1 MESLQKEAPSSGM
14 DIWGGNMSR
23 NYRLLAIGMAILLS
37 VIINFYYLGS
47 LNKMKDV
54 YNDNTEEVVTN
65 LKKTFLKDTVNN
77 LITEI
82 DYERELRKDHYIRDV
97 NNRIKGLE
105 RNKRLTDEKFLEDFT
120 LLFDGDTNPE
130 FWTVI
135 L

>member
-1 MESLQKEAPSSGM
+1 
-14 DIWGGNMSR
+14 
-23 NYRLLAIGMAILLS
+23 MAILLS

>member
-1 MESLQKEAPSSGM
+1 MEARSSGM
-14 DIWGGNMSR
+14 DIGSGNVSR

>member
-1 MESLQKEAPSSGM
+1 MEARSSGM
-14 DIWGGNMSR
+14 DIGSGSVSR
-23 NYRLLAIGMAILLS
+23 NYRLRAIGMAILLS

>member
-1 MESLQKEAPSSGM
+1 M
-14 DIWGGNMSR
+14 DIGSGNVSR

>member
-1 MESLQKEAPSSGM
+1 MEAPSSGM
-14 DIWGGNMSR
+14 DIGSGNVSR

>member
-1 MESLQKEAPSSGM
+1 M
-14 DIWGGNMSR
+14 DIWGGNVSR